1 MKKLLIVTLLI
12 FFSNSVFAD
21 SKKPDFSKM
30 SDEELIEHFMQSH
43 KKIEKYKKE
52 VAEAKA
58 ETESARKVNQKL
70 DEILGVL
77 EKDKK

>member
-1 MKKLLIVTLLI
+1 MRNIVSILLL
-12 FFSNSVFAD
+12 FSFSIAD
-21 SKKPDFSKM
+21 EIKPDFSKM
-30 SDEELIEHFMQSH
+30 SEEELIKHFMQSH

-52 VAEAKA
+52 VTKAKA
-58 ETESARKVNQKL
+58 ETESAKKVNQKL